1 LICLVQNLFKETAGE
16 KELAGL
22 LTGCKAVVIFQQI
35 INSGVREVYDG
46 LTAFL
51 GDVGERTAPLLQ
63 GRLD

>member
-1 LICLVQNLFKETAGE
+1 LICLGQHPFKETAGE